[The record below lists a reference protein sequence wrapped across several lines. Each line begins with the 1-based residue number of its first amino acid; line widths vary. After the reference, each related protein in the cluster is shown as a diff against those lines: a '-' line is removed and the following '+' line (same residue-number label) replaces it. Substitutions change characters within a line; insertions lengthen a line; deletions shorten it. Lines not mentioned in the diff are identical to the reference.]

1 MNGPDPGAR
10 VIAVSVGGIRT
21 IDADGRKVRTGIFKA
36 PVTGRVA
43 VGTLGLEGD
52 RQADQ
57 RVHGGERKAV
67 YAYPAEHYEF
77 WRRELPGIDLPHG
90 MFGENLTIEGVLE
103 SQVRPGDRFR
113 AGTAE
118 LTVTGPRLPCFKLA
132 AKFGRRDMIA
142 RFMRSGRTGFYF
154 AVDRQGEVGAGD
166 LLERIAPAASGPTI
180 AEIVQDRAARSRP
193 SS

>member
-1 MNGPDPGAR
+1 VNGPDPGAR
-10 VIAVSVGGIRT
+10 VIVVSVGGIRT
-21 IDADGRKVRTGIFKA
+21 IDAGGRKVRTGIFKA

-52 RQADQ
+52 RQADL

-67 YAYPAEHYEF
+67 YAYPAEHYDF
-77 WRRELPGIDLPHG
+77 WRKELPGIDLPHG
-90 MFGENLTIEGVLE
+90 MFGENLTIEGMFE

-113 AGTAE
+113 AGTVE

-154 AVDRQGEVGAGD
+154 AVDRPGEVGAGD
-166 LLERIAPAASGPTI
+166 LLERIAPADSGPTI
-180 AEIVQDRAARSRP
+180 AEIVQDRAARP
-193 SS
+193 

>member
-1 MNGPDPGAR
+1 MNGTDLRAR
-10 VIAVSVGGIRT
+10 VIAVSVGGIRP
-21 IDADGRKVRTGIFKA
+21 IDADGRRVRTGIFKA
-36 PVTGRVA
+36 PVSGRVA

-52 RQADQ
+52 RQADP

-67 YAYPAEHYEF
+67 YAYPVEHYEF
-77 WRRELPGIDLPHG
+77 WRMELPGIDLPHG
-90 MFGENLTIEGVLE
+90 MFGENLTIEGILE
-103 SQVRPGDRFR
+103 SQVHPGDRFR

-154 AVDRQGEVGAGD
+154 AVDRPGEVGAGD
-166 LLERIAPAASGPTI
+166 QLERIAPAAPGPTI
-180 AEIVQDRAARSRP
+180 AEIVQDRAERSRP